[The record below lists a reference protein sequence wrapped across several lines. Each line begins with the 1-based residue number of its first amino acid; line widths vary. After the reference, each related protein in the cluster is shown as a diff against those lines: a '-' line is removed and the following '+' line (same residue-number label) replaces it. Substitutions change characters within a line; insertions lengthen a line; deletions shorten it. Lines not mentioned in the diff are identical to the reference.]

1 MGAALSKISES
12 VANINESDQSI
23 TDLDGSASRL
33 KRNKKVFQRRLSPKN
48 QTKLEREESAEK
60 VKQPAVKNTL
70 DIGKVTGRDPDA
82 IMRGVPIPPDS

>member
-1 MGAALSKISES
+1 MSQQDGTNPFSAMGAALSKISES

-60 VKQPAVKNTL
+60 VK
-70 DIGKVTGRDPDA
+70 
-82 IMRGVPIPPDS
+82 